1 MVEAESGVC
10 MRSGGVQRWALAGA
24 FAAAFV
30 AGPVAA
36 HTMVAPSAPVTS
48 SVAMCASGETEDL
61 FTDNCVPELTPI
73 ISGGNKVTP
82 APLSGP
88 DEGQIT
94 ESDPGDPESLPE
106 VDGVPCGGRHI
117 GSCIGLE
124 ESAAGEQ
131 FVEPET
137 SLSASP

>member
-1 MVEAESGVC
+1 MAFHHFV
-10 MRSGGVQRWALAGA
+10 RRYLLAGA
-24 FAAAFV
+24 FATAIV
-30 AGPVAA
+30 AVPTAGHALFEPAQ
-36 HTMVAPSAPVTS
+36 PVTP
-48 SVAMCASGETEDL
+48 VAMCTDGETEDA
-61 FTDNCVPELTPI
+61 FTGNCVPELTPVT
-73 ISGGNKVTP
+73 SSGNKVTP
-82 APLSGP
+82 PTMYGP

-106 VDGVPCGGRHI
+106 VDGVPCGGHHI

-131 FVEPET
+131 FVEPHS

>member
-1 MVEAESGVC
+1 MASHHFIRRCGLV
-10 MRSGGVQRWALAGA
+10 GA
-24 FAAAFV
+24 FATAI
-30 AGPVAA
+30 VAA
-36 HTMVAPSAPVTS
+36 PAAGHAMLAPGNAVI
-48 SVAMCASGETEDL
+48 SVAMCADGETEDL

-73 ISGGNKVTP
+73 TSGGNKFTP
-82 APLSGP
+82 PPVYSP
-88 DEGQIT
+88 DEGQMT

-106 VDGVPCGGRHI
+106 VDGVPCGGRHL

-131 FVEPET
+131 FVEPHS